1 MQTKPLRTVW
11 CDHLEPIFNLLRKKN
26 ITYISYSDK
35 MLLIRPLVV
44 SLVLITNTWLLSPV
58 RSDALRRY
66 KRAMA
71 RRADRELSSLAG
83 EPCTVSAVLRSRRQ
97 SRSVSMLQHRPQVAP
112 ERTHRSRRGSYSL
125 ESTAAV
131 CAGGCRFETGGT
143 HQVWLEK
150 RSGDGTESVSVGAGG
165 QYEKQR
171 DRLSA
176 SEEKELHFGTGA
188 ARPGLSSFSAPTVQ
202 SAVPSSGG
210 SRSRFSRNLHSTFP
224 YVQESNSSLQREVST
239 VSPTDPRSL
248 QTFHTP
254 QLEKDGD
261 QKKPTRILEGRSD
274 EDSSGEV
281 EEVDSPVS
289 QPGGSPSPWRPMPR
303 VPSSWM
309 TALYFGGRQEQLKL
323 TPAAGLELPR
333 GKFSLELWV
342 KAEGGQ
348 SNPAV
353 VAGEST
359 MKPGDYK

>member
-1 MQTKPLRTVW
+1 
-11 CDHLEPIFNLLRKKN
+11 
-26 ITYISYSDK
+26 
-35 MLLIRPLVV
+35 MLLIRPLVI
-44 SLVLITNTWLLSPV
+44 SLVFITNTWLLSPV

-97 SRSVSMLQHRPQVAP
+97 PRSVSMLQHRPPVAR

-125 ESTAAV
+125 ESAAAV
-131 CAGGCRFETGGT
+131 CAGGCRFEAGGT

-150 RSGDGTESVSVGAGG
+150 RSGDGTESVSVGAGD

-188 ARPGLSSFSAPTVQ
+188 ARPGQSSFSAPTVQ

-210 SRSRFSRNLHSTFP
+210 SRSRFTRNLHSTFP
-224 YVQESNSSLQREVST
+224 YVQESNSSLQRDVSIE
-239 VSPTDPRSL
+239 SPTDPSIL

-254 QLEKDGD
+254 QLENDGD
-261 QKKPTRILEGRSD
+261 QKKPTGILGGRSD

-281 EEVDSPVS
+281 DSPVS
-289 QPGGSPSPWRPMPR
+289 QPVDSPSPWRSPMPT

-323 TPAAGLELPR
+323 NPAAGLELPR
-333 GKFSLELWV
+333 GKFSLELLV

-359 MKPGDYK
+359 IKPDDNK

>member
-1 MQTKPLRTVW
+1 
-11 CDHLEPIFNLLRKKN
+11 
-26 ITYISYSDK
+26 
-35 MLLIRPLVV
+35 MLLIRPLVI

-83 EPCTVSAVLRSRRQ
+83 EPCAVSAVLRSRRQ
-97 SRSVSMLQHRPQVAP
+97 PRSVSMLQHRPPVAR
-112 ERTHRSRRGSYSL
+112 ERTHRSRRGSDSL
-125 ESTAAV
+125 ESAAAV
-131 CAGGCRFETGGT
+131 CAGGCRFEAGGT

-150 RSGDGTESVSVGAGG
+150 RSGDGTGSVSVGAGD

-188 ARPGLSSFSAPTVQ
+188 ARPGLPSFSAPTAQ

-210 SRSRFSRNLHSTFP
+210 SRSRFARNLHSTFP
-224 YVQESNSSLQREVST
+224 YVQESNSSSQREVST
-239 VSPTDPRSL
+239 DSPTDPRSL

-254 QLEKDGD
+254 QLESDGD
-261 QKKPTRILEGRSD
+261 QKQPTGIL

-281 EEVDSPVS
+281 EEADSPVS
-289 QPGGSPSPWRPMPR
+289 QPVGSPSPWRSPMPR

-323 TPAAGLELPR
+323 NPATGLELPR